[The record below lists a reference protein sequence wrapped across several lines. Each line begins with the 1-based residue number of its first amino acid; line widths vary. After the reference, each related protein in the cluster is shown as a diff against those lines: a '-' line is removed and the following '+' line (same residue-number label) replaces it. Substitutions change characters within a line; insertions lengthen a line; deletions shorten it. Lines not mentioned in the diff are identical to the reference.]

1 MKNLLKRFLKKSQE
15 KSTESSSHSN
25 EELQS
30 FEAALESTKK
40 EKLQEEGIQTAR
52 ALVQGKVVQNG
63 NRESAS
69 QGLALAAYLKA
80 VKGEQ
85 LHIVS
90 INEAVARKRF
100 EALTPLYE
108 ALGLS
113 SARLHRQ
120 QTPEE
125 RQEAYQ
131 KDVVFGTAG
140 GFIHD
145 YLKDHKVLDPE
156 DRRQGKHSFAIVEE
170 ADLILI
176 DQATRPVGIFGKEDN
191 IIDSITLRSYFSSYS
206 DLAALIETDGGDE
219 QEFADLYEMGMAKM
233 DPGKKS
239 SEAGAYE
246 APTVYKTLEE
256 KRRAIFQEL
265 KKLEGGA
272 RPLLVSLRS
281 DEKAELLLEDLENTD
296 LAYRSLLLK
305 DRQDEEEFVKEAM
318 AAEAMM
324 LVVNPV
330 SRGIGEFLPKNTHIL
345 CTERYMLKRN
355 DEYLRR
361 MVLNPK
367 VQGSI
372 EFILSLGDD
381 LMDVFSEEDL
391 EQLKD
396 SISTEKGQPIN
407 NVKVLETMDYVQKRM
422 KEKNSGLRS
431 YVQHF
436 EAVIQRQREVI
447 YSEREKVLTEEDIKE
462 HILNLME
469 NAIDEEVEKYT
480 AHSMFPEEWDL
491 EGLATALSES
501 FLPKGELVFQDVENL
516 TKKDLKGHLIQKASK
531 AYMQKKKELGK
542 EAFDWMQRVLLLK
555 IIDQKWAEHLEAMEE
570 LRQDMNLRALGR
582 QDPVRAFQVEGFQLF
597 ENMTRT
603 IPKELIRRLF
613 DVEEAG
619 SEK

>member
-1 MKNLLKRFLKKSQE
+1 MKNLLKRFLNKSRE
-15 KSTESSSHSN
+15 KSTETSSHSN
-25 EELQS
+25 EDLQS
-30 FEAALESTKK
+30 FEAALESTNRQ
-40 EKLQEEGIQTAR
+40 KLQEEGIQTAR

-63 NRESAS
+63 NRESAA

-80 VKGEQ
+80 VKGEPV
-85 LHIVS
+85 HIVS

-100 EALTPLYE
+100 EALKPLYE
-108 ALGLS
+108 SLGLS
-113 SARLHRQ
+113 SSRLYRE
-120 QTPEE
+120 QTSAE
-125 RQEAYQ
+125 RREAYQ

-145 YLKDHKVLDPE
+145 YLKDHKVLDAKE
-156 DRRQGKHSFAIVEE
+156 RRQAKRSFALVEQ

-191 IIDSITLRSYFSSYS
+191 IIDSITLRSYFSSYA
-206 DLAALIETDGGDE
+206 DLGALIEIDSGED
-219 QEFADLYEMGMAKM
+219 QEFANLYEMGMAKM
-233 DPGKKS
+233 EPGKKS
-239 SEAGAYE
+239 SEAEAYE

-265 KKLEGGA
+265 EKLEGA
-272 RPLLVSLRS
+272 DRPLLVSLRS
-281 DEKAELLLEDLENTD
+281 DEKGELLLKDLESTD
-296 LAYRSLLLK
+296 LTYRSLLLK

-318 AAEAMM
+318 NEKAMM

-330 SRGIGEFLPKNTHIL
+330 SRGIGEFLPESTHIL
-345 CTERYMLKRN
+345 GTERYMLQRN
-355 DEYLRR
+355 DEHLRR
-361 MVLNPK
+361 MALNPR

-391 EQLKD
+391 EHLKD
-396 SISTEKGQPIN
+396 SISVEKGQPID
-407 NVKVLETMDYVQKRM
+407 NVKVLEAMDYVQKRM

-491 EGLATALSES
+491 EGLASALSES

-542 EAFDWMQRVLLLK
+542 ESFDWMQRVLLLK

-582 QDPVRAFQVEGFQLF
+582 QDPVRAFQVEGFELF
-597 ENMTRT
+597 ENMTKS
-603 IPKELIRRLF
+603 IPKDLIRRLF
-613 DVEEAG
+613 DTEEP
-619 SEK
+619 EKE